1 MTTVSPQPVRTETP
15 KPSYLGLLNAIA
27 VAEGNGHRFLTEW
40 ADRSTDPQVE
50 TALRTVAAREG
61 EHSYSFARRV
71 VELGYRVRPRP
82 LTDEEK
88 LQIEVAG
95 SEKRDVEK
103 FEALGY
109 ADEPATSDIFE
120 GYFKDHS
127 IDPVTGALLGRFVC
141 EERDSGRILRQAYR
155 RLKDLPGA

>member
-1 MTTVSPQPVRTETP
+1 MSTSTENVRTEKA

-40 ADRSTDPQVE
+40 ADRSTDPDVE

-61 EHSYSFARRV
+61 EHSYTFARRV
-71 VELGYRVRPRP
+71 VELGYRLRPRP
-82 LTDEEK
+82 LTGEEK
-88 LQIEVAG
+88 LRMEVAA
-95 SEKRDVEK
+95 SDQSDLEK

-120 GYFKDHS
+120 GYFTDHS

-155 RLKDLPGA
+155 RLNQGSGA

>member
-1 MTTVSPQPVRTETP
+1 MSTITENVRTEKA

-40 ADRSTDPQVE
+40 ADRSTDPEVE

-61 EHSYSFARRV
+61 EHSYTFARRV
-71 VELGYRVRPRP
+71 VELGYRLRPRP

-88 LQIEVAG
+88 LRMEVAA
-95 SEKRDVEK
+95 SDQSDQEK

-109 ADEPATSDIFE
+109 ADDPATSDIFE

-127 IDPVTGALLGRFVC
+127 IDPITGALLGRFVC

-155 RLKDLPGA
+155 RLNQGSGA